1 MEDRINLIATS
12 SFGIEAIVAGELRKL
27 GYNDLNIKDGKVT
40 FKAPV
45 SGICRTNLWLRC
57 ADRVFLKMGEFDAE
71 TFDQLFEGTKKIE
84 WERWIPKDAAF
95 PVAGSCIRSKLMSI
109 SDCQSIIKKAV
120 VERLKLRY
128 KLNIFPETGQ
138 RYKIV
143 FWILKD
149 QVILAI
155 DTSGDGLHKRG
166 YRRRPTAAPLKE
178 TLACALLY
186 ISRWSEE
193 KPLID
198 PFCGSGTIP
207 IEAAMMGLNI
217 APGINHSFD
226 SMNWVK
232 IDSKLW
238 TESGEEARDLMHP
251 ENRLKIYGYDTDSD
265 AIDACYFHAKEAGVD
280 KTLHFQ
286 VRDMK
291 QTSSRFEYGMIVTN
305 PPYGDRLGNKTE
317 NIQLYRDMNKTFKT
331 NLGTWSYYI
340 ITSDLDFER
349 YFGEKANKKRKLYN
363 GGIMCY
369 LYQYY
374 RSKPP
379 KRNSNSDETVN
390 PSGCR

>member
-1 MEDRINLIATS
+1 LEDKVNLIATS
-12 SFGIEAIVAGELRKL
+12 SFGIEAIVAGEIKKL
-27 GYNDLNIKDGKVT
+27 GYSDINIKDGKVT
-40 FKAPV
+40 FSAPV

-57 ADRVFLKMGEFDAE
+57 ADRVFLKMGEFEAA
-71 TFDQLFEGTKKIE
+71 TFDQLFEGTKKIA
-84 WERWIPKDAAF
+84 WERWIPKDAVF
-95 PVAGSCIRSKLMSI
+95 PVTGSCVHSKLMSI

-128 KLNIFPETGQ
+128 RLNVFPETGQ

-155 DTSGDGLHKRG
+155 DASGDGLHKRG

-217 APGINHSFD
+217 APGINRRFD
-226 SMNWVK
+226 AMDWAEIN
-232 IDSKLW
+232 SKFW
-238 TESGEEARDLMHP
+238 NESVEEARDLMRRG
-251 ENRLKIYGYDTDSD
+251 NRMKIYGYDIDSE
-265 AIDACYFHAKEAGVD
+265 ALEACRFHAKEAGVD
-280 KTLHFQ
+280 EMLHFQ

-291 QTSSRFEYGMIVTN
+291 QTSSRFEYGIIVTN
-305 PPYGDRLGNKTE
+305 PPYGERLGNKNE
-317 NIQLYRDMNKTFKT
+317 NLQMYRDMNKTFKT

-340 ITSDLDFER
+340 ISSDIDFER
-349 YFGEKANKKRKLYN
+349 HFGKKADKKRKLYN

-374 RSKPP
+374 GPKPP
-379 KRNSNSDETVN
+379 KRNQTPMES
-390 PSGCR
+390 

>member
-1 MEDRINLIATS
+1 LEDKINLIATS
-12 SFGIEAIVAGELRKL
+12 SFGIEAIVAEELRKL
-27 GYNDLNIKDGKVT
+27 GYNNLDVKDGKVT
-40 FKAPV
+40 FEAPV
-45 SGICRTNLWLRC
+45 SGICRANLWLRC
-57 ADRVFLKMGEFDAE
+57 ADRVFLKMGEFEAE
-71 TFDQLFEGTKKIE
+71 TFEQLFEGTKAIA
-84 WERWIPKDAAF
+84 WERWIPKDAVF
-95 PVAGSCIRSKLMSI
+95 PVTGSCIRSKLMSI

-128 KLNIFPETGQ
+128 RLNIFPETGQ

-143 FWILKD
+143 FWVLKN

-155 DTSGDGLHKRG
+155 DTSGDGLNKRG

-186 ISRWSEE
+186 ISRWTKE

-217 APGINHSFD
+217 APGINRRFD
-226 SMNWVK
+226 AAHWTQ

-238 TESGEEARDLMHP
+238 NASAGEARDLI
-251 ENRLKIYGYDTDSD
+251 NSGNKLKIYGYDIDSD
-265 AIDACYFHAKEAGVD
+265 AIEACHFHAKEAGVD
-280 KTLHFQ
+280 KMLHFQ

-291 QTSSRFEYGMIVTN
+291 QTSSRFEYGIIVTN
-305 PPYGDRLGNKTE
+305 PPYGDRLGNKSE
-317 NIQLYRDMNKTFKT
+317 NAVLYRDMNKTFKT
-331 NLGTWSYYI
+331 NLGTWSYNI
-340 ITSDLDFER
+340 ISSDLDFER
-349 YFGEKANKKRKLYN
+349 HFGQNANKKRKLYN

-374 RSKPP
+374 GPKPP
-379 KRNSNSDETVN
+379 KRNQTLME
-390 PSGCR
+390 R

>member
-1 MEDRINLIATS
+1 LGKVVFLKDKINLIATS
-12 SFGIEAIVAGELRKL
+12 SFGIEAIVAEELRKL
-27 GYNDLNIKDGKVT
+27 GYNNLDVKDGKVT

-45 SGICRTNLWLRC
+45 SGICRANMWLRC
-57 ADRVFLKMGEFDAE
+57 ADRVFLKMGEFEAE
-71 TFDQLFEGTKKIE
+71 TFDQLFEGTKAIA

-95 PVAGSCIRSKLMSI
+95 PVTGSCIRSKLMSI

-120 VERLKLRY
+120 VERLKQRY

-155 DTSGDGLHKRG
+155 DTSGDGLNKRG

-186 ISRWSEE
+186 ISRWSDE

-217 APGINHSFD
+217 APGINRRFD
-226 SMNWVK
+226 AVHWSG

-238 TESGEEARDLMHP
+238 NESADEARDLINHG
-251 ENRLKIYGYDTDSD
+251 NRLKIYGYDIDSE
-265 AIDACYFHAKEAGVD
+265 AIEACHFHAKEAGVD
-280 KTLHFQ
+280 KMLHFQ

-291 QTSSRFEYGMIVTN
+291 QTSSRFEYGVIVTN
-305 PPYGDRLGNKTE
+305 PPYGERLGEKSE
-317 NIQLYRDMNKTFKT
+317 NVLLYRDMNKTFKT

-340 ITSDLDFER
+340 ISSDLNFER
-349 YFGEKANKKRKLYN
+349 HFGQNANRKRKLYN

-374 RSKPP
+374 GPKPP
-379 KRNSNSDETVN
+379 KGTKL
-390 PSGCR
+390 